1 MLLINIEEEKHS
13 TIPLGSNFNRN
24 ATEERIAGIS
34 VPNIY
39 IFFFLLPKYTQHQG
53 LQYEEVTI

>member
-1 MLLINIEEEKHS
+1 LIQLAFEQKKKM
-13 TIPLGSNFNRN
+13 N